1 MALTPHISLGF
12 KGDCEEAFNYYAQ
25 LLGGTVVGFVRYR
38 GSPME
43 DQAPREWGAKVMHGS
58 VKVGDLLIVG
68 SDPPPARFV
77 APQGFELMLGMGD
90 VAEAE
95 RLWAG
100 LLEGATIVMPLQ
112 ETFWALR
119 FGVLVDRFGIRWSIN
134 CEADAAPV
142 T

>member
-1 MALTPHISLGF
+1 MALTPHVSLSF
-12 KGDCEEAFNYYAQ
+12 DGDCEAAFNHYAQ
-25 LLGGTVVGFVRYR
+25 VLGGTVVGFFKYR

-43 DQAPREWGAKVMHGS
+43 DQAPAEWGDKVMHGS
-58 VKVGDLLIVG
+58 MKVGDLMIVG
-68 SDPPPARFV
+68 ADSPPDRFV
-77 APQGFELMLGMGD
+77 APQGFELMLAMSD

-100 LLEGATIVMPLQ
+100 LGDGATIVMPLQ

-134 CEADAAPV
+134 CEAAESA